1 MGSPLN
7 LIREV
12 ILLLI
17 GLISWI
23 KGEENYP
30 NNILSN
36 YSLTFLLFKKNL
48 FIYES

>member
-17 GLISWI
+17 GLILWI
-23 KGEENYP
+23 KGEENYS
-30 NNILSN
+30 NNIYLSLRLR
-36 YSLTFLLFKKNL
+36 S
-48 FIYES
+48 